1 MSVFTIGWRTIIV
14 SGFARVTEVTYAS
27 VKYLDDLRSWM
38 DVDNPV
44 DRQRSVRFPERR
56 LRHIELVG
64 K

>member
-1 MSVFTIGWRTIIV
+1 V
-14 SGFARVTEVTYAS
+14 SGFAKVTEVKCAS

-44 DRQRSVRFPERR
+44 DRQRFVRFPERR